1 MENNNYAKD
10 YGIYRKSKNGN
21 GSAFKL
27 SFNKGSRKLFL
38 EAAKRNG
45 DKFDWDN
52 KIIMKLDLTDI
63 GKILCALE
71 TNPAEISNGQSSN
84 GFVELA
90 DIYHDPAMKTGNRG
104 KTSTILKVFYKQETK
119 AFGLVLSKKEAGS
132 DVNRISIGLFPEER
146 KNLVKLLEFA
156 LPRILNWE

>member
-1 MENNNYAKD
+1 METNNYAKD

-45 DKFDWDN
+45 DKFDWTN
-52 KIIMKLDLTDI
+52 KITMKLDLVDI

-71 TNPAEISNGQSSN
+71 TNPADILSEKSSN

-90 DIYHDPAMKTGNRG
+90 DIYHDRAMKTENRG
-104 KTSTILKVFYKQETK
+104 KISTVLKVFYKPETK
-119 AFGLVLSKKEAGS
+119 GFGLVLSKKEAGS
-132 DVNRISIGLFPEER
+132 DVNRVSIGLYPEER